1 MGGGTT
7 GVSIFLKKHMIYSD
21 LVRIGGDHITSD
33 ISHGLQI
40 PIELA
45 ERIKNVNGGV
55 LATGMDD
62 RETIEIGGNTGDW
75 EHDKRLVTRS
85 ELIGIIRPRV
95 EETLEGIREILVSA
109 GFEFLPSQRIVL
121 TGGGSQIPG
130 LDQLAA
136 KILGQQV
143 RMGRPLRVRGLPQ
156 AGSGP
161 AFSSAVGLALFAAYP
176 QDEWWD
182 FEMPTQRY
190 PTRTLKRAVRW
201 FKENW

>member
-1 MGGGTT
+1 
-7 GVSIFLKKHMIYSD
+7 
-21 LVRIGGDHITSD
+21 LVRFGGDHITSD

-40 PIELA
+40 PIDLA

-156 AGSGP
+156 AASGH
-161 AFSSAVGLALFAAYP
+161 AFSAAVGLALFAAYP

-182 FEMPTQRY
+182 FEGSNKNYAERSI
-190 PTRTLKRAVRW
+190 KRMTKWLR
-201 FKENW
+201 ENW